1 MAARNPEVSVVFATR
16 NRPRRVEDL
25 LEALRR
31 QEVPAGTS
39 FEVVAVDDGSTDE
52 THALLERAAAEGDLD
67 LRVVRHDSPRGPA
80 AARNAGWRAA
90 RAPLVA
96 FTDDD
101 CVPTPG
107 WLAEGLKAAWGESQP
122 IVQGRTE
129 PLSSELDDLGP
140 FSRTMQVT
148 EKGPYYQT
156 CNIFYPRAT
165 LERLDGF
172 DDEKYSVAAGEDADL
187 AWRAIE
193 AGVPV
198 EFAPDALVYHA
209 VANLGP
215 VGKLRVIE
223 RWSES
228 MVVYKD
234 HRGLRNA
241 VFTHGIFW
249 KGTHYLLVRA
259 LLGLIAFRFARPFAV
274 WLAYPYVRYLLDE
287 RPRQERASPLV
298 APYWVLHDL
307 LEIAACLHASFRYR
321 MLVL

>member
-1 MAARNPEVSVVFATR
+1 MPARNPQVSVVFPTR
-16 NRPRRVEDL
+16 NRPRRVEGL

-31 QEVPAGTS
+31 QELPGRTA
-39 FEVVAVDDGSTDE
+39 FEVVAVDDGSSDE
-52 THALLERAAAEGDLD
+52 TQALLQRAAAEGDLD
-67 LRVVRHDSPRGPA
+67 LRFVRHDSPRGPA
-80 AARNAGWRAA
+80 AARNAGWRAT

-101 CVPTPG
+101 CVPTPR
-107 WLAEGLKAAWGESQP
+107 WLSEGLGAAQAAPGA

-129 PLSSELDDLGP
+129 PLPGELGELGP
-140 FSRTMQVT
+140 FSRTIEVT

-156 CNIFYPRAT
+156 CNMFYPRDV
-165 LERLDGF
+165 LERLGGF
-172 DDEKYSVAAGEDADL
+172 DDEKYGVASGEDADL

-193 AGVPV
+193 DGVPV
-198 EFAPDALVYHA
+198 EFAPEALVHHA

-215 VGKLRVIE
+215 LGKLRVIE

-228 MVVYKD
+228 MVVYKE
-234 HRGLRNA
+234 HRGLRDE

-259 LLGLIAFRFARPFAV
+259 LIGLIAFRYSRPFAV
-274 WLAYPYVRYLLDE
+274 WLAYPYLRQLLGE
-287 RPRQERASPLV
+287 RRRQERASPLV

-307 LEIAACLHASFRYR
+307 LEIAACLHASLRYR